1 MSEAW
6 FEEWFNTEY
15 YFLLYQ
21 HRDDAEAQRFLHLLL
36 NMLHVPK
43 GASILDIAC
52 GKGRHS
58 KVLADAGM
66 DVCGID
72 LSPNSI
78 QAASEN
84 EGPHL
89 RFAVHD
95 MRIPFAHEQFDL
107 AVNLFTS
114 FGYTE
119 READDQAALNAA
131 YAALKPGG
139 LFIQDY
145 LNAAPVL
152 ETLPQKQELTRNKVR
167 FATSKYHDH
176 GFIKKDILV
185 EDGTKQFH
193 FTEQVKIYSLEQLTA
208 MHQHA
213 GFTIKHIYGN
223 QELEAYEAD
232 ASPRIIIVSQK
243 P

>member
-6 FEEWFNTEY
+6 FEHWFNTEY

-21 HRDDAEAQRFLHLLL
+21 HRDDAEAQRFLYRLL
-36 NMLHVPK
+36 NTLQIPE

-78 QAASEN
+78 QAASAHA
-84 EGPHL
+84 GPHL

-119 READDQAALNAA
+119 RAADDQAALNAA
-131 YAALKPGG
+131 YAALKHGG

-145 LNAAPVL
+145 LNAKPVL
-152 ETLPQKQELTRNKVR
+152 GTLPQKQELTRNEIR
-167 FATSKYHDH
+167 FNTHKYRDN
-176 GFIKKDILV
+176 GFIKKDIRV
-185 EDGTKQFH
+185 EDGTQQFH

-208 MHQHA
+208 LHQA
-213 GFTIKHIYGN
+213 SGFIVKHIYGN
-223 QELEAYEAD
+223 QELEAYQD
-232 ASPRIIIVSQK
+232 DTSPRIIIVSQK

>member
-1 MSEAW
+1 MTSDW
-6 FEEWFNTEY
+6 FANWFNTEY

-21 HRDDAEAQRFLHLLL
+21 HRDDSEAKRFLHVLL
-36 NMLHVPK
+36 NRLHIPK
-43 GASILDIAC
+43 GTRILDIAC

-78 QAASEN
+78 QAAAAN
-84 EGPHL
+84 QGPHL

-114 FGYTE
+114 FGYTALD
-119 READDQAALNAA
+119 ADDLDALKAT

-139 LFIQDY
+139 LFVQDY
-145 LNAAPVL
+145 LNATPVL
-152 ETLPQKQELTRNKVR
+152 NSLPQQRELTRNNVR
-167 FATSKYHDH
+167 FTTCKYRED

-185 EDGTKQFH
+185 EDGNRQFH
-193 FTEQVKIYSLEQLTA
+193 FQEQVKIYTVEQLTA
-208 MHQHA
+208 LHEQA
-213 GFTIKHIYGN
+213 GFTIKEIYGN
-223 QELEAYEAD
+223 QDLEAYHAD
-232 ASPRIIIVSQK
+232 SSQRMIIVSQK